1 MVEKIAVIP
10 AGSSSGTACIQ
21 ELVAHQVYPRC
32 CHRSLKEFPS
42 NCEVYS
48 DSNAMDRKSLKKA
61 FKDIKSALIVTPLD
75 HSKGFGNDSLMTCN
89 MIEEAVAAGVK
100 YIVLVGSW
108 TVNEPEKCNAI
119 ASRFLESEAL
129 LKKLEKEHGLQWT
142 VLRGGYFIQNFLMN
156 AMAVKSGGPIYEV
169 NTTYPPIDSRDIGR
183 CAATCLLQGPE
194 KHHGKYYEMNG
205 PKRISVSDFFELLGK
220 ALGKSLDFRPI
231 PAIEAPVPDFL
242 KELFT
247 FMEENP
253 EGVPFTQ
260 DVGNLIG
267 DKWTDVPTWIE
278 DNKHMFQSSNSNELK
293 GTRVRVRVKIR
304 SQNSSNIS
312 IKET

>member
-1 MVEKIAVIP
+1 MSEKVVVIP
-10 AGSSSGTACIQ
+10 AGSSTGTACIQ

-48 DSNAMDRKSLKKA
+48 DSNAMDRSSLKKA

-108 TVNEPEKCNAI
+108 TVNEPVKCNGI
-119 ASRFLESEAL
+119 ASRFLEAEAL

-142 VLRGGYFIQNFLMN
+142 VLRGGYFIQNLLMN
-156 AMAVKSGGPIYEV
+156 ASIVKSGEPIYGV
-169 NTTYPPIDSRDIGR
+169 NTIYPPIDSKDIGK

-194 KHHGKYYEMNG
+194 KHHGKCYELSG
-205 PKRISVSDFFELLGK
+205 PKRISLSEFFELLGK
-220 ALGKSLDFRPI
+220 SLGKKLDFRPI
-231 PAIEAPVPDFL
+231 PASEASVPPFL
-242 KELFT
+242 KELLL
-247 FMEENP
+247 FMEANP
-253 EGVPFTQ
+253 EGVPFSQ

-267 DKWTDVPTWIE
+267 DQWTDVPTWIE
-278 DNKHMFQSSNSNELK
+278 ANKHIFQ
-293 GTRVRVRVKIR
+293 
-304 SQNSSNIS
+304 
-312 IKET
+312 